1 MSNVRVFVDQLGII
15 LLVGLSSL
23 GGNCPVCEFAEW
35 EISGWSEVRAVVVYV
50 RIVLVEDIHSS
61 QISYSRMSKDR
72 KCAKVATA
80 MWCLSEWHIFTW
92 FQSELLYQII

>member
-1 MSNVRVFVDQLGII
+1 MGI
-15 LLVGLSSL
+15 VQ
-23 GGNCPVCEFAEW
+23 FAEW
-35 EISGWSEVRAVVVYV
+35 EISGWSEVRVVVVYV

-72 KCAKVATA
+72 KYAKVATA
-80 MWCLSEWHIFTW
+80 MWSFFEWHIFTW